1 VFDLPFLLQIWA
13 EKFSE
18 LLPRAVLVAG
28 DIFNS
33 KLIPAPPADSK
44 NTAYVLYDI
53 LHNVGHT
60 NACLSPPAN
69 VDSTRCK
76 QPEHFMAVSGCLCV
90 CLH

>member
-1 VFDLPFLLQIWA
+1 MFGLAVEQLHLLFLLQIWA

-33 KLIPAPPADSK
+33 KLIPAPPADSA

-53 LHNVGHT
+53 LHNVSPAIAAGH
-60 NACLSPPAN
+60 N
-69 VDSTRCK
+69 
-76 QPEHFMAVSGCLCV
+76 H
-90 CLH
+90 